1 MFKIDSFLDQK
12 LEKKELWKILTWL
25 YPKWGIIHFVYKL
38 FSKVKTKIDKV
49 SKNPATLAQTTN
61 FGTVAKWYFKNG
73 LEHHLWAISAMHRP
87 FYLKNISCLSGTFK
101 IGKELKN
108 PQLSNPKFVWF
119 LQDWQIIHWKP
130 RFSSSLFP
138 QAKIVLFSISLFSEL
153 PKNGY
158 VIFIFFNYCSQIA
171 YQIENI
177 KKVDMTH
184 ANFSRGRAKKLLAQ

>member
-1 MFKIDSFLDQK
+1 M
-12 LEKKELWKILTWL
+12 
-25 YPKWGIIHFVYKL
+25 

-73 LEHHLWAISAMHRP
+73 LEHHLWAITAMHRP

-108 PQLSNPKFVWF
+108 SQLSNPKLVWF

-177 KKVDMTH
+177 KKGGYDTREFFKRTSK
-184 ANFSRGRAKKLLAQ
+184 ANCAIIWTTIRILRLIPTFLVLYNFGFSGQNGIECFAP